1 MKHALNP
8 IEKLWANIKRT
19 WQNKQQYSIEQII
32 QESS

>member
-1 MKHALNP
+1 M
-8 IEKLWANIKRT
+8 EKLWANIKRT